1 MIWQTATSFMPTAAE
16 LFSGGGG
23 LAQGLRDAGVRPV
36 AAVELDGYAADV
48 FAANHPD
55 VELIRK
61 DVRKVSGL
69 ELLAASSSGR
79 VDILAACPPC
89 QGFSTLTTKYH
100 RSNYRSDP
108 RNFLVGEVAR
118 ITRELQPAA
127 LMLENV
133 PGLAGRGRPILDGL
147 IEDLENDGYV
157 VTWSVL
163 QVANYGVPQ
172 TRRRLVLLAGRGFS
186 IPMPNPTHSQQGRD
200 DLPRWRTLRDALTV
214 HAEPIRIDEA
224 IKKGGFQSADWHV
237 IRKLGE
243 ANLKRLYHAR
253 PGAGRSTIP
262 KSLRPE
268 CHRTRDDGF
277 TNTYGRMTWDQPS
290 STITAGCLSP
300 SKGRFG
306 HPDELRT
313 ISLREAALIQTFP
326 PSYRFG
332 ENKIDAA
339 CSVVGNALPCLF
351 AEAIARR
358 VARSIYLA
366 EPWLKRETVTE

>member
-1 MIWQTATSFMPTAAE
+1 MFVAAE

-23 LAQGLRDAGVRPV
+23 LAQGLRNAGIRPV
-36 AAVELDGYAADV
+36 AAVELDEYAADV
-48 FAANHPD
+48 FATNHPD

-61 DVRKVSGL
+61 DVRNVSGP

-79 VDILAACPPC
+79 IDILAACPPC

-100 RSNYRSDP
+100 RSNYHSDP
-108 RNFLVGEVAR
+108 RNFLVDEVGR
-118 ITRELQPAA
+118 VTRELQPAA

-133 PGLAGRGRPILDGL
+133 PGLAGRGRPLLDSL
-147 IEDLENDGYV
+147 IESLVDDGYI

-163 QVANYGVPQ
+163 QVADYGVPQ
-172 TRRRLVLLAGRGFS
+172 TRRRLVLLAGKGFS
-186 IPMPNPTHSQQGRD
+186 IPMPDPTHAQHGTGG
-200 DLPRWRTLRDALTV
+200 LPPWRTLRDALTIQV
-214 HAEPIRIDEA
+214 EPIRIDQA
-224 IKKGGFQSADWHV
+224 ATNGGFHTADWHV
-237 IRKLGE
+237 VRKLGE
-243 ANLKRLYHAR
+243 ANLRRLRHAV
-253 PGAGRSTIP
+253 PGAGRGRLP
-262 KSLRPE
+262 KRLRPA
-268 CHRTRDDGF
+268 CHRDRDDGF
-277 TNTYGRMTWDQPS
+277 TNTYGRMAWDQPS

-326 PSYRFG
+326 PTYRFL

-339 CSVVGNALPCLF
+339 CAVVGNALPCLF

-358 VARSIYLA
+358 VARSIYQA
-366 EPWLKRETVTE
+366 QPWL

>member
-1 MIWQTATSFMPTAAE
+1 MKPTAAE

-23 LAQGLRDAGVRPV
+23 LAQGLRNAGVRPV
-36 AAVELDGYAADV
+36 AAVEVDSYAADV

-55 VELIRK
+55 VELFRK
-61 DVRKVSGL
+61 DVREVSGH

-100 RSNYRSDP
+100 RTDYTTDA
-108 RNFLVGEVAR
+108 RNFLVGEVGR

-133 PGLAGRGRPILDGL
+133 PGLAGRGRPLLDAL
-147 IEDLENDGYV
+147 IMELENDGYLV
-157 VTWSVL
+157 NWSVL
-163 QVANYGVPQ
+163 QVADYGVPQ
-172 TRRRLVLLAGRGFS
+172 TRRRLVLLAGKGFS
-186 IPMPNPTHSQQGRD
+186 IPMPDPTHAQHGRGG
-200 DLPRWRTLRDALTV
+200 LPPWRTLRDALTINAPPV
-214 HAEPIRIDEA
+214 RIDEA
-224 IKKGGFQSADWHV
+224 MAKGGFHTADWHV
-237 IRKLGE
+237 IRKLGP
-243 ANLKRLYHAR
+243 ANLERLRHAV
-253 PGAGRSTIP
+253 PGKGRGTLP
-262 KSLRPE
+262 NALRPE
-268 CHRTRDDGF
+268 CHRDRDDGF
-277 TNTYGRMTWDQPS
+277 VNTYGRMAWNLPS

-313 ISLREAALIQTFP
+313 ISLREAALLQTFP
-326 PSYRFG
+326 PSYKFVG
-332 ENKIDAA
+332 NKIDAA

-358 VARSIYLA
+358 VVRSIDRA
-366 EPWLKRETVTE
+366 RPWLNSNF